1 MTQIFSEYINNSSEM
16 QTLETE
22 TIEIEIINKIYLALD
37 EVRPYLMQDGGDIEF
52 IRYEANTKVAVFR
65 FLGNCVNCP
74 MAIMT
79 LRAGVER
86 YVLHFAPEIRR
97 IEAIR

>member
-1 MTQIFSEYINNSSEM
+1 MAEIFSENNENS
-16 QTLETE
+16 LE
-22 TIEIEIINKIYLALD
+22 IQIINKIHLALE

-52 IRYEANTKVAVFR
+52 VRYEENTKVAVFR
-65 FLGNCVNCP
+65 FLGNCINCP
-74 MAIMT
+74 LAIMT

-97 IEAIR
+97 IEAIK